1 MRTKN
6 LSEAL
11 KKVKEYDDTAFTVI
25 DAYITHLERTNFGLR
40 TTVANFK
47 EKQERQYN
55 SYNYGY
61 RKRR

>member
-1 MRTKN
+1 MRTKSLN
-6 LSEAL
+6 EAL
-11 KKVKEYDDTAFTVI
+11 KKVKEFDGTVFTVI
-25 DAYITHLERTNFGLR
+25 DDYITHLERENYGLR

-55 SYNYGY
+55 NYGY